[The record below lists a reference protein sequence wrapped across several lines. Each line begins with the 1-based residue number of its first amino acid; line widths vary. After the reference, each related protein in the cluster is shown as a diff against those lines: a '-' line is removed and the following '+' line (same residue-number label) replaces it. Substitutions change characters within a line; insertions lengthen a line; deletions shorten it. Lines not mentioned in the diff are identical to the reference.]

1 MYTHKCSLFYKHLFF
16 FVLTQNMYSVILYKK
31 NKRLKEG
38 NLMTKNYRIK
48 SRLRF
53 TLFIAITII
62 LFTMTA
68 NFALGIN
75 TADSSTIPEY
85 IELEVSYG
93 DTLWSIA
100 DRYMDDDDIR
110 ESVYKLCKLN
120 NIKASDLQAGM
131 TVIIPVD

>member
-1 MYTHKCSLFYKHLFF
+1 
-16 FVLTQNMYSVILYKK
+16 
-31 NKRLKEG
+31 
-38 NLMTKNYRIK
+38 MTKNYRIK

-100 DRYMDDDDIR
+100 DRYMDDDIR

>member
-1 MYTHKCSLFYKHLFF
+1 
-16 FVLTQNMYSVILYKK
+16 
-31 NKRLKEG
+31 
-38 NLMTKNYRIK
+38 MTKNYRIK